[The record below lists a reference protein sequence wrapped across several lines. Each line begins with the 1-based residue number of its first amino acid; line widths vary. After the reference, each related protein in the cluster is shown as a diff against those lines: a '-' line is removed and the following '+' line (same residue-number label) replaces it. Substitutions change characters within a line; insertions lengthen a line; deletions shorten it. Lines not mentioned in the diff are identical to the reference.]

1 MKKWQPVDCIVTLL
15 ALGVFLTIVT
25 PMLGRILVPDLDL
38 SQEGISALTQ
48 IVIALVSVISVYI
61 GSKVNGKSK

>member
-1 MKKWQPVDCIVTLL
+1 MKWQPVDYIVTLL
-15 ALGVFLTIVT
+15 AIGVFLTIVT

>member
-61 GSKVNGKSK
+61 GCKVNGKSK